1 MAGVPRFGYSSMKLH
16 HTKAEG
22 KKKRRTWVKKR
33 VKERGER
40 EGERRE
46 NKPHFLK
53 DLELKLILL
62 ANSQGTI

>member
-1 MAGVPRFGYSSMKLH
+1 MKLH
-16 HTKAEG
+16 HTKTEG
-22 KKKRRTWVKKR
+22 KKKKTWVKKR

-62 ANSQGTI
+62 ANSQVTI

>member
-1 MAGVPRFGYSSMKLH
+1 M
-16 HTKAEG
+16 G
-22 KKKRRTWVKKR
+22 KEESKG
-33 VKERGER
+33 EGER

-62 ANSQGTI
+62 ANSQVTI